1 MLQCQ
6 YRKKERLSNMKK
18 LMEWLIITAGTLCV
32 TIGIY
37 FFKFP
42 NNFSTGGV
50 SGISVI
56 LGGLIPA
63 VSSGTFVLVINALL
77 LLIGFVFLGRS
88 FGIKTAYCSMLMS
101 VSIYVLERIWPM
113 VGPMTSQPVLELAF
127 SIIFP
132 AVGSAILFNWG
143 ASTGGTDIV
152 AMLMKKFTSLD
163 IGKALLVTDI
173 LIVLGSFAVFG
184 VETGL
189 FSLSGLLGK
198 SLVVDGMI
206 ESLNVSKY
214 FTIVTSQADEIK
226 EYINKE
232 LHRGATICDCT
243 GSYTNEGKKLIL
255 TVLYRGQALQLKN
268 YIKSVD
274 KSAFMIIANTSN
286 VIGKGFR
293 NVM

>member
-1 MLQCQ
+1 
-6 YRKKERLSNMKK
+6 MKK
-18 LMEWLIITAGTLCV
+18 LVEWLIITAGTLCV
-32 TIGIY
+32 SVGIY

-77 LLIGFVFLGRS
+77 LLIGFIFLGKS

-101 VSIYVLERIWPM
+101 ISIYLLEWLCPLTE
-113 VGPMTSQPVLELAF
+113 PMTKQPVLELAF
-127 SIIFP
+127 SIILP

-152 AMLMKKFTSLD
+152 AMLMKKYTSLD
-163 IGKALLVTDI
+163 IGKALLATDT
-173 LIVLGSFAVFG
+173 LIVFGSFAVFG
-184 VETGL
+184 IETGL
-189 FSLSGLLGK
+189 FSFLGLLGK

-214 FTIVTSQADEIK
+214 FTIITSHADEIK

-243 GSYTNEGKKLIL
+243 GSYTNDEKKLIL
-255 TVLYRGQALQLKN
+255 TVLYRSQALQLKN
-268 YIKSVD
+268 YVKSVD
-274 KSAFMIIANTSN
+274 KSAFIVIANTSN